1 MITSPCYVLLMID
14 RRKTTASAD
23 LERRKRNRRAF
34 PRWLL
39 DFEVR
44 LRWDNESISCRGY
57 EICEGGLSVICEKE
71 LPAETEIDV
80 EYRLAAHVAPVS
92 VKGNV
97 RHVEGIRYG
106 IAFLN
111 LGMKDR
117 LALVE
122 YCEKL
127 KPV

>member
-39 DFEVR
+39 AFDVR
-44 LRWDNESISCRGY
+44 LRWDKQSVLCRGY
-57 EICEGGLSVICEKE
+57 EIGEGGLSVMSATD
-71 LPAETEIDV
+71 LPVEVEMHV
-80 EYRLAAHVAPVS
+80 EYRLDAQAAPVS
-92 VKGNV
+92 VKGIV
-97 RHVEGIRYG
+97 RHVEASRYG
-106 IAFLN
+106 IEFLN

-122 YCEKL
+122 CCEKL
-127 KPV
+127 KTV